1 MYCVVRFFV
10 RLYNEELLTEA
21 IAFSSQQLATQGWS
35 VGQPLCQLAL
45 TPPPRGRP
53 RLARTNCARCKFGAT
68 RNKFVEQSC
77 DFLHQ
82 TRKMQARHVQTPING
97 LCAVL
102 PYINYTCT
110 LQHCQ
115 GIFSNNS
122 AGKVLKKS
130 DEALDKS
137 P

>member
-1 MYCVVRFFV
+1 
-10 RLYNEELLTEA
+10 
-21 IAFSSQQLATQGWS
+21 
-35 VGQPLCQLAL
+35 
-45 TPPPRGRP
+45 
-53 RLARTNCARCKFGAT
+53 RTNCARCKFGAT
-68 RNKFVEQSC
+68 RNMFVEQSC
-77 DFLHQ
+77 DFLRQ
-82 TRKMQARHVQTPING
+82 TRKMQARYVQNPING

>member
-1 MYCVVRFFV
+1 MQDASLAQHETC
-10 RLYNEELLTEA
+10 LLNNHV
-21 IAFSSQQLATQGWS
+21 I
-35 VGQPLCQLAL
+35 
-45 TPPPRGRP
+45 
-53 RLARTNCARCKFGAT
+53 
-68 RNKFVEQSC
+68 
-77 DFLHQ
+77 FLRQ
-82 TRKMQARHVQTPING
+82 TRKMQARHVQNPING

>member
-1 MYCVVRFFV
+1 MRYCAVSFA
-10 RLYNEELLTEA
+10 NIT
-21 IAFSSQQLATQGWS
+21 
-35 VGQPLCQLAL
+35 
-45 TPPPRGRP
+45 
-53 RLARTNCARCKFGAT
+53 
-68 RNKFVEQSC
+68 FVEQSC
-77 DFLHQ
+77 DFLRQ
-82 TRKMQARHVQTPING
+82 TRNMQARHVQNPING